1 MQLTYNRILRDME
14 TRASRT
20 GEQLY
25 GRLRL
30 RAPRSEADI
39 LAIANEREA
48 LRDSTYN
55 AVTPSSRI
63 NNSLS
68 ISSPTIRRLR
78 FDAND
83 GS

>member
-1 MQLTYNRILRDME
+1 MQLTYNRTLRDIE

-30 RAPRSEADI
+30 RAPRSEANM

-48 LRDSTYN
+48 LRDGTHN

-63 NNSLS
+63 NDSLS
-68 ISSPTIRRLR
+68 VSSPAIRRLR
-78 FDAND
+78 FDTND
-83 GS
+83 SS